1 MKEKLIEQIKFYKAM
16 VRAYE
21 ELMDEST
28 FEGSRLNAKKGTML
42 MVIEDLEKLLGEEA
56 YHE

>member
-21 ELMDEST
+21 ELIDEGT
-28 FEGSRLNAKKGTML
+28 FEGSRLEAKKGTML

-56 YHE
+56 YHD